1 LGPLFWL
8 AKKTFVGALLI
19 PKDAKI
25 VRAVTLFVKGKKRV
39 IPRILLFFGLQST
52 TFYFSKFSGN
62 SLTGKKKECLSAPL

>member
-1 LGPLFWL
+1 L

-39 IPRILLFFGLQST
+39 IPRILLFFGLQSAA
-52 TFYFSKFSGN
+52 FYFSEISAILF
-62 SLTGKKKECLSAPL
+62 TGKKRGAVQHPFD